1 MRVCLHMLMR
11 GDEDESRFT
20 YVDREDVV
28 GSLFTYADE

>member
-1 MRVCLHMLMR
+1 MRVCLHMLMKE
-11 GDEDESRFT
+11 DVDESLFT